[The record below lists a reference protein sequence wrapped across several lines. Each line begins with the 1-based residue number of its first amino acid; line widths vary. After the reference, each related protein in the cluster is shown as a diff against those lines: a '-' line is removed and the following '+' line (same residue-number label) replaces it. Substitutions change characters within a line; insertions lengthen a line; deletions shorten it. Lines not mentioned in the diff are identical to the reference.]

1 MLRSI
6 GGMGRILAST
16 WPALLA
22 WYLVGSLI
30 RASVI
35 AFAAPI
41 GPDNPLGALL
51 LVPIA
56 VLARLVSY
64 VGMFL
69 VLRRAL
75 VGYREVA
82 GGEVAF
88 GSFREAAVEFIRILL
103 ASIGPFFALYA
114 IIGLLNED
122 LEEYARAAVRY
133 SFGAETSGF
142 QVGASPIAFV
152 VVITAFVLR
161 WLLKVFAPR
170 LPEWVGIG
178 EIYLEATWV
187 FVALTAINSLFGPVV
202 EWIND
207 RQVTHWITDSR
218 EWLSSLWAPLRFAID
233 QLDWLTPV
241 ALQLVLLP
249 LAWLLIAS
257 IIYLRALATI
267 AEEPPPVPQSVAQ
280 AVALGSRRVPAL
292 LRQYRHLFTGT
303 WDSLVRPALFSGR
316 VILRAGFANLL
327 FFAAAYGLLFAATNW
342 ARRIVYVAMG
352 AHDIEFWWVADAGV
366 SALILAISEPLRVV
380 LLAVAFDFCLRRWN
394 ERRMPVA
401 AGIVAPA
408 RLSEP
413 VRT

>member
-1 MLRSI
+1 MVRSI
-6 GGMGRILAST
+6 AGMGRILADT

-22 WYLVGSLI
+22 WYLVGSLV

-82 GGEVAF
+82 GHDVAF
-88 GSFREAAVEFIRILL
+88 GSVRESASEFIRILL
-103 ASIGPFFALYA
+103 ATIGPFFALYA

-133 SFGAETSGF
+133 SLGAETSGF
-142 QVGASPIAFV
+142 QVGASPLALAV
-152 VVITAFVLR
+152 VVTAFVLR
-161 WLLKVFAPR
+161 WVLKVFSPR
-170 LPEWVGIG
+170 LPSWVGVP

-202 EWIND
+202 AWIDD
-207 RQVTHWITDSR
+207 RQVTHWIADSR

-233 QLDWLTPV
+233 QFDWLTPV

-257 IIYLRALATI
+257 IVYLRSLGIVADDAL
-267 AEEPPPVPQSVAQ
+267 PVPASITKRVT
-280 AVALGSRRVPAL
+280 LGARRLPAL
-292 LRQYRHLFTGT
+292 LRDYRHVFTGT
-303 WDSLVRPALFSGR
+303 WDGLVRPVLFSGR
-316 VILRAGFANLL
+316 IILRAGFTDLL
-327 FFAAAYGLLFAATNW
+327 IFAAAYGLLFAATNW
-342 ARRIVYVAMG
+342 VRRVVYVAIG
-352 AHDIEFWWVADAGV
+352 AHDLEFWWVADAGV

-380 LLAVAFDFCLRRWN
+380 LLAVAFDLCLRRWN
-394 ERRMPVA
+394 SSRMPA
-401 AGIVAPA
+401 LADSAP
-408 RLSEP
+408 LSEP
-413 VRT
+413 ART

>member
-1 MLRSI
+1 MLRSL
-6 GGMGRILAST
+6 GGIGRILASS

-22 WYLVGSLI
+22 WYLVGSLV

-51 LVPIA
+51 LVPIS

-75 VGYREVA
+75 QGYREVA
-82 GGEVAF
+82 GGDVGF
-88 GSFREAAVEFIRILL
+88 GSFRDSASEFIRILL
-103 ASIGPFFALYA
+103 AAIGPFFALYA

-142 QVGASPIAFV
+142 QVGSSPIALV
-152 VVITAFVLR
+152 VVVVAFVLR
-161 WLLKVFAPR
+161 WVLKVFSPR
-170 LPEWVGIG
+170 LPSWVGIG

-187 FVALTAINSLFGPVV
+187 FVALTAINSLFGPIVQ
-202 EWIND
+202 WIDD
-207 RQVTHWITDSR
+207 RQVTHWISDGR
-218 EWLSSLWAPLRFAID
+218 EWLSSLWDPLRFVID

-241 ALQLVLLP
+241 ALQLLLLP

-257 IIYLRALATI
+257 IVYLRSLGVAADESL
-267 AEEPPPVPQSVAQ
+267 PVPA
-280 AVALGSRRVPAL
+280 AVSERVSLGVRRVPAL

-316 VILRAGFANLL
+316 IILRAGVADLL
-327 FFAAAYGLLFAATNW
+327 IFAAAYGLLFAATAW
-342 ARRIVYVAMG
+342 ARRLVYVAIG
-352 AHDIEFWWVADAGV
+352 AHDIRFWWIADAGV
-366 SALILAISEPLRVV
+366 SALMLAITEPLRIV

-394 ERRMPVA
+394 ASRMPALPEPA
-401 AGIVAPA
+401 ASVPATPPA
-408 RLSEP
+408 RI
-413 VRT
+413 

>member
-22 WYLVGSLI
+22 WYLLGSLV

-82 GGEVAF
+82 GNEVEF
-88 GSFREAAVEFIRILL
+88 GGFREAASEFIRILL
-103 ASIGPFFALYA
+103 ASVGPFFALYA
-114 IIGLLNED
+114 IIGLLTED

-133 SFGAETSGF
+133 SFGADTSGF
-142 QVGASPIAFV
+142 QVGASPIALAV
-152 VVITAFVLR
+152 VVTAFVLR
-161 WLLKVFAPR
+161 WLLKVFAPK
-170 LPEWVGIG
+170 LPAWTGIA

-207 RQVTHWITDSR
+207 RQVTHWIADSR
-218 EWLSSLWAPLRFAID
+218 AWLSSLWAPLRFAID

-241 ALQLVLLP
+241 ALQLILLP

-257 IIYLRALATI
+257 IIYLRSLGNVEEDSEAVPRSI
-267 AEEPPPVPQSVAQ
+267 AETL
-280 AVALGSRRVPAL
+280 ALGSRRLPSLV
-292 LRQYRHLFTGT
+292 RQYRHVFTGT
-303 WDSLVRPALFSGR
+303 WDSLVRPVIYSGR
-316 VILRAGFANLL
+316 VILRAGFTNLVI
-327 FFAAAYGLLFAATNW
+327 FAAAYGLLFAATNW
-342 ARRIVYVAMG
+342 VRRVVYVAMG

-366 SALILAISEPLRVV
+366 SALILAISEPLRIV

-394 ERRMPVA
+394 RLRMPVPLPSA
-401 AGIVAPA
+401 AADPVTA
-408 RLSEP
+408 P